1 MMTDYTIIF
10 ESGVTVDIKAGSIEL
25 NDVLDKV
32 EVKDD
37 DGKEMEELYLN
48 FEDISAIIPQS

>member
-1 MMTDYTIIF
+1 MIDYKIIF
-10 ESGVTVDIKAGSIEL
+10 ESGVTEKITAGSIEL

-37 DGKEMEELYLN
+37 DGNEIDGVYLN

>member
-1 MMTDYTIIF
+1 MMTDYKIIF
-10 ESGVTVDIKAGSIEL
+10 ESGVTIEITAGSIEL

-32 EVKDD
+32 DVKDD
-37 DGKEMEELYLN
+37 DGKEIEDVYLN

>member
-1 MMTDYTIIF
+1 MKTFKVVF
-10 ESGVTVDIKAGSIEL
+10 ESGVTETIEADKIEL

-37 DGKEMEELYLN
+37 SGKEMKEYYLN
-48 FEDISAIIPQS
+48 FDHISAVIPQD

>member
-1 MMTDYTIIF
+1 MKNFRVVF
-10 ESGVTVDIKAGSIEL
+10 ESGVTETIKAGKIEL

-37 DGKEMEELYLN
+37 DGKEMKEFYLN
-48 FEDISAIIPQS
+48 FDHISAVIPQD

>member
-1 MMTDYTIIF
+1 MTNYKIIF
-10 ESGVTVDIKAGSIEL
+10 ESGVTVDITAGSIEL

-37 DGKEMEELYLN
+37 DGKEMDELYLN

>member
-1 MMTDYTIIF
+1 MRSFKIVF
-10 ESGVTVDIKAGSIEL
+10 ESGVTETIEAGTINC

-37 DGKEMEELYLN
+37 DGKEMEEFYLN
-48 FEDISAIIPQS
+48 FNHISAIIPQED

>member
-1 MMTDYTIIF
+1 MTDYKVIF
-10 ESGVTVDIKAGSIEL
+10 ESGVTVEIEAGSIEL

-37 DGKEMEELYLN
+37 DGQEIDGVYLN
-48 FEDISAIIPQS
+48 FEDISAIIPKS

>member
-1 MMTDYTIIF
+1 MTNYKIIF
-10 ESGVTVDIKAGSIEL
+10 ESGVTEEITVGSIEL

-37 DGKEMEELYLN
+37 EGKEMEDIYLN